1 MKHLVRYGDLYPCRS
16 HVGVYMLLLLVVNC
30 CLEVGIK
37 LRCSCQAVY
46 CPGCAAGRSQGQKS
60 GLQGFLLCTAQ
71 GTTEYFRISL
81 EEDCP
86 LVTRASVA
94 FYSLHLC
101 IVEGRSSAPCVSRL
115 SPPPNNRRCWL
126 SARSP
131 PPLSPHH
138 LRRLCCQRATSPHDA
153 AAARFTRTILLTTHV
168 NTGRT
173 ANTTSTHHPT
183 HAWSRTVTRSCHASY
198 EEWQQQ

>member
-1 MKHLVRYGDLYPCRS
+1 MQ
-16 HVGVYMLLLLVVNC
+16 LLLVVNC

-115 SPPPNNRRCWL
+115 SPPPNNSRCWL

-138 LRRLCCQRATSPHDA
+138 PPRRLCCQRATSPHDA
-153 AAARFTRTILLTTHV
+153 AAARFTRTILLH
-168 NTGRT
+168 
-173 ANTTSTHHPT
+173 TSTLDVPPT
-183 HAWSRTVTRSCHASY
+183 PLLPTTRPTPGRAPSLAPATLHVKSGSNNNHVPR
-198 EEWQQQ
+198 QPQ